1 MINYSKI
8 ELEKLAESG
17 NEQAKQEL
25 EHRSH
30 SAMTYEMFCVAL
42 SLDIQGDESVKRYHK
57 YLGVTVTD

>member
-17 NEQAKQEL
+17 NLQAQQEL

>member
-1 MINYSKI
+1 MINYSML
-8 ELEKLAESG
+8 ELERLAENG
-17 NEQAKQEL
+17 NAQAKQEL

-42 SLDIQGDESVKRYHK
+42 LLDIQRDKSVKRYQE